1 MEKELQQLIDELGD
15 AINSSLADSDR
26 FAAVMAEMEKAGYN
40 VFVVLEASL
49 GFRKKGE
56 TDGECG
62 EAEFQMS
69 PQPRRDSDDS
79 TEMTSDDL
87 EFLKE
92 LKISV
97 A

>member
-69 PQPRRDSDDS
+69 PQPRR
-79 TEMTSDDL
+79 
-87 EFLKE
+87 
-92 LKISV
+92 
-97 A
+97 